1 MIIAIAP
8 KYKFVCERCGKEKLP
23 NDDGYMDT
31 ENACEIAVS
40 ISFLIDS
47 QLKMPEKIQVCR
59 ECLDDFET
67 FWENFRDSVNK
78 EVVK

>member
-8 KYKFVCERCGKEKLP
+8 RYKFVCERCGKEEFP
-23 NDDGYMDT
+23 SDDGYMDT
-31 ENACEIAVS
+31 ENACEIAVA

-59 ECLDDFET
+59 ECRDDFET